1 MMDLLAPAAVDF
13 WQVVYGRR
21 SIRRYQDRQIER
33 HVLERVLD
41 AAIRAPSAHNRQPW
55 RFCIVCDVAAKQ
67 ALADEMADLWRGDLV
82 SDGLDPLRIEQRVS
96 ISRARITSAS
106 ALVVA
111 CLTLGAMDV
120 YPDERRSRAEWTM
133 GVQSVALAC
142 QNLLLAAHAEG
153 LGACWMCAPL
163 FAPELVRRNL
173 DLPDAWQPQA
183 LITLGYPDESP
194 IRDREPLQSRVLWR

>member
-1 MMDLLAPAAVDF
+1 MKERTAPAAADF

-21 SIRRYQDRQIER
+21 SIRRYQDRPIDR
-33 HVLERVLD
+33 YVLERVLD

-55 RFCIVCDVAAKQ
+55 RFCVLHEGVAKK
-67 ALADEMADLWRGDLV
+67 ALADEMAELWRRDLA
-82 SDGLDPLRIEQRVS
+82 SDGLDQPRIEQRVS
-96 ISRARITSAS
+96 ISRSRIASAA

-111 CLTLGAMDV
+111 CLTLEAMEV
-120 YPDERRSRAEWTM
+120 YPDERRSQAEWTM

-142 QNLLLAAHAEG
+142 QNLLLAAHAVG

-163 FAPELVRRNL
+163 FAPELVRRSL

-183 LITLGYPDESP
+183 LIALGYPDEDP
-194 IRDREPLQSRVLWR
+194 VKDREPLQSRVLWR